1 MRRSWA
7 GLVANGSG
15 SCFLGSWSSRFRC
28 SIWWPIFY
36 VVSLKHRSRLI
47 DYIIFMGVMTGHFDN
62 NLGNLIKL
70 KLICVSGDCDCPL
83 FGKAKS
89 RCKESGWHFNYSCKF
104 PYIIDLPF
112 KNLTKSHAS
121 QKDKKPV

>member
-1 MRRSWA
+1 
-7 GLVANGSG
+7 
-15 SCFLGSWSSRFRC
+15 
-28 SIWWPIFY
+28 
-36 VVSLKHRSRLI
+36 
-47 DYIIFMGVMTGHFDN
+47 MGVMTGHFDN

-121 QKDKKPV
+121 QKDKKIKTGLILYDTENLTRLKKIFEGLGSLI